1 MTPPDPQPHISW
13 IFKAPPRR
21 SDQLRWTRRDL
32 PGRARPSIT
41 APTPELI
48 RTRMRT
54 LRRDQRLLC
63 LWVPSLLS
71 AVALFNF
78 STGLSENKS
87 LALLAWFVAGTYFV
101 CWAFALIVQPLA
113 IKACWGIPWAEP
125 LREGAARK
133 IAELEAGQ
141 R

>member
-13 IFKAPPRR
+13 IFPDKPGR
-21 SDQLRWTRRDL
+21 SDQLRWTQRDL
-32 PGRARPSIT
+32 PRRARASIT

-63 LWVPSLLS
+63 WWVPSLLS

-78 STGLSENKS
+78 ITGLSENKS
-87 LALLAWFVAGTYFV
+87 LALLAWFVAGTYLV

-113 IKACWGIPWAEP
+113 IKVRWGIPWTVP

-133 IAELEAGQ
+133 IAELEAAQ

>member
-1 MTPPDPQPHISW
+1 MTPPNPQPHISW
-13 IFKAPPRR
+13 MFKAPQGR
-21 SDQLRWTRRDL
+21 SDQLRWSQRDL
-32 PGRARPSIT
+32 PRRAGPSIT

-63 LWVPSLLS
+63 WWIPTLLS

-78 STGLSENKS
+78 IAGLSENKS
-87 LALLAWFVAGTYFV
+87 PTVLAWLVVGSYCV
-101 CWAFALIVQPLA
+101 CWSFALIVQPLA
-113 IKACWGIPWAEP
+113 IKVCWGIPWAEP
-125 LREGAARK
+125 LRKGAARK

-141 R
+141 G